1 MQTEQELTTE
11 EKSRLAKFRAMQKAN
26 RSVDAAH
33 KLTCNINQQIEE
45 LYKKLHDANEQLRL
59 AQVERNRCYREY
71 NEIPVP
77 MNGGDQ

>member
-1 MQTEQELTTE
+1 MQTEQNLTAE
-11 EKSRLAKFRAMQKAN
+11 EKSRLAKYRALQKAS

-33 KLTCNINQQIEE
+33 KLTCNINKQIEG

-71 NEIPVP
+71 NEIPV
-77 MNGGDQ
+77 QTEE